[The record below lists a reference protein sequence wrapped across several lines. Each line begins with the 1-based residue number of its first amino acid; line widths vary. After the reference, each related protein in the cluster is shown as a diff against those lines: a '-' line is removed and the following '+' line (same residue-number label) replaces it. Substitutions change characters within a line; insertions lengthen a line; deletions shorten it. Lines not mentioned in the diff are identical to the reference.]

1 MKQDSTI
8 MQILSILKKHQHQ
21 ILSGETIAQTA
32 HITRSYVSKVIQGLT
47 AIGYDIESVNRVGY
61 IYHSD
66 QKVLDEAKISSQLKY
81 PKEILILDEVDST
94 NTFLKHLAKTIDVK
108 ELVVVANQQT
118 GGRGRI
124 GRTYVSNPTSGI
136 YFSLLYR
143 PKIAIEYAKKLTCLA
158 GVAVV
163 RAIQKL
169 TGLEAKIK
177 WVNDV
182 YIHGKKVCGIL
193 TEASTSIEENA
204 FEYAIIG
211 IGVNCYQQEFSK
223 EVAAIATTL
232 EDEAKCIVS
241 RNDLIAEIINQIDIE
256 LSQIESSHFMKEY
269 KAYSFVIGKE
279 VELQKMKE
287 SHFVKVI
294 DITKDGELVVEEEG
308 KVYTISSGEI
318 TRMVVQ
324 SE

>member
-1 MKQDSTI
+1 MKQDAI
-8 MQILSILKKHQHQ
+8 VNQILSILKDHQHQ
-21 ILSGETIAQTA
+21 ILSGEMIAQAT
-32 HITRSYVSKVIQGLT
+32 HITRSYVSKVIQGFIT
-47 AIGYDIESVNRVGY
+47 MGYDIERINRIGY

-66 QKVLDEAKISSQLKY
+66 QKVLDEGKIFSQLKQ
-81 PKEILILDEVDST
+81 PKQILILEEVDST
-94 NTFLKHLAKTIDVK
+94 NTFLKHLAKTSDVE

-124 GRTYVSNPTSGI
+124 GRTYVSNPASGI
-136 YFSLLYR
+136 YFSVLYR

-193 TEASTSIEENA
+193 TEASTSIEENI

-211 IGVNCYQQEFSK
+211 IGVNCYQQAFSK
-223 EVAAIATTL
+223 ELSAIATTI
-232 EDEAKCIVS
+232 EDEGKCIVS
-241 RNDLIAEIINQIDIE
+241 RNDLIAEIINQIDMELAHIE
-256 LSQIESSHFMKEY
+256 DSHFMEEY
-269 KAYSFVIGKE
+269 KAYSFVIGKK
-279 VELQKMKE
+279 VELHKMNE
-287 SHFVKVI
+287 SHLVKVV
-294 DITKDGELVVEEEG
+294 DITRDGELVVEEDE
-308 KVYTISSGEI
+308 KVYAISSGEI

>member
-1 MKQDSTI
+1 MKQDATI
-8 MQILSILKKHQHQ
+8 KQILSILKEHPHQVV
-21 ILSGETIAQTA
+21 SGEMIAQTT
-32 HITRSYVSKVIQGLT
+32 HITRSYVSKAIQGLM
-47 AIGYDIESVNRVGY
+47 ARGYEIESINRIGY

-66 QKVLDEAKISSQLKY
+66 QKVLDETKIAVQLKY
-81 PKEILILDEVDST
+81 PKEVVILDEVDST
-94 NTFLKHLAKTIDVK
+94 NTFLKHLAKTTDVK

-136 YFSLLYR
+136 YFSILYR
-143 PKIAIEYAKKLTCLA
+143 PQIAIEYAKKLTCLA

-193 TEASTSIEENA
+193 TEASTSIEENT
-204 FEYAIIG
+204 FEYAVIG
-211 IGVNCYQQEFSK
+211 IGVNCYQQNFSK
-223 EVAAIATTL
+223 EVASIATTI
-232 EDEAKCIVS
+232 EDEVKCIVS
-241 RNDLIAEIINQIDIE
+241 RNDLIAEIINQIDKE
-256 LSQIESSHFMKEY
+256 LVQIEDSHFMEEY

-279 VELQKMKE
+279 VELQKANV

-294 DITKDGELVVEEEG
+294 DITKEGELVVEEER
-308 KVYTISSGEI
+308 KVYTVSSGEI
-318 TRMVVQ
+318 TRMVIQ

>member
-1 MKQDSTI
+1 MKQDETI
-8 MQILSILKKHQHQ
+8 KQILATLKAHQDQ
-21 ILSGETIAQTA
+21 LLSGEMIAKHTN
-32 HITRSYVSKVIQGLT
+32 ITRSYVSKVIQSLI
-47 AIGYDIESVNRVGY
+47 ARGYDIESVNRVGY
-61 IYHSD
+61 IYHGD
-66 QKVLDEAKISSQLKY
+66 KKVLDEAKISSQFIY
-81 PKEILILDEVDST
+81 PKEVLILDEVDST
-94 NTFLKHLAKTIDVK
+94 NTFLKNLAKTTDVE
-108 ELVVVANQQT
+108 ELVVVANKQT

-169 TGLEAKIK
+169 TGIEAKIK

-182 YIHGKKVCGIL
+182 YIQGKKVCGIL
-193 TEASTSIEENA
+193 TEASTSIEENT

-211 IGVNCYQQEFSK
+211 IGVNCYQQEFAK
-223 EVAAIATTL
+223 EVAAIATTI

-256 LSQIESSHFMKEY
+256 LVQIETSHFMEEY
-269 KAYSFVIGKE
+269 KEYSFVIGKK
-279 VELQKMKE
+279 VELQKMGQ
-287 SHFVKVI
+287 SHDVKVI
-294 DITKDGELVVEEEG
+294 DITKDGELVVAEKG
-308 KVYTISSGEI
+308 KTYTVSSGEI
-318 TRMVVQ
+318 TRMVIQ

>member
-1 MKQDSTI
+1 MKQDAI
-8 MQILSILKKHQHQ
+8 IKQILSILKKYPHQVV
-21 ILSGETIAQTA
+21 SGEMIAQTA
-32 HITRSYVSKVIQGLT
+32 HITRSYVSKVIQGLM
-47 AIGYDIESVNRVGY
+47 ARGYEIESINRIGY

-66 QKVLDEAKISSQLKY
+66 QKVLDERKIAVQLKY
-81 PKEILILDEVDST
+81 PKEVVILDEVDST
-94 NTFLKHLAKTIDVK
+94 NTFLKHLAKTTNVK

-136 YFSLLYR
+136 YFSVLYR
-143 PKIAIEYAKKLTCLA
+143 PQIAIEYAKKLTCLA

-193 TEASTSIEENA
+193 TEASTSIEENT

-211 IGVNCYQQEFSK
+211 IGVNCYQQNFSK
-223 EVAAIATTL
+223 EVASIATTI

-241 RNDLIAEIINQIDIE
+241 RNDLIAEIINQIDKE
-256 LSQIESSHFMKEY
+256 LVQIEDSHFMEEY

-279 VELQKMKE
+279 VELQKANV

-294 DITKDGELVVEEEG
+294 DITKEGELVVEEEG

-318 TRMVVQ
+318 TRMVIQ

>member
-1 MKQDSTI
+1 MKQDETVK
-8 MQILSILKKHQHQ
+8 QILSILKENSNQL
-21 ILSGETIAQTA
+21 LSGERIAKHTN
-32 HITRSYVSKVIQGLT
+32 ITRSYVSKVIQGLI
-47 AIGYDIESVNRVGY
+47 AIGYDIERVNRLGY
-61 IYHSD
+61 IYYND
-66 QKVLDEAKISSQLKY
+66 EKVLDKVKISSQLIY
-81 PKEILILDEVDST
+81 PKEVLILDEVDST
-94 NTFLKHLAKTIDVK
+94 NTFLKNIAKTTDVE
-108 ELVVVANQQT
+108 ELIVVANKQT

-124 GRTYVSNPTSGI
+124 GRSYVSNPTSGI

-143 PKIAIEYAKKLTCLA
+143 PNIAIEYAKKLTCLA

-169 TGLEAKIK
+169 TELDAKIK

-182 YIHGKKVCGIL
+182 YIHDKKVCGIL
-193 TEASTSIEENA
+193 TEASTSIEENT

-223 EVAAIATTL
+223 EVASIATTI

-241 RNDLIAEIINQIDIE
+241 RNDLIAEIVNQIDIE
-256 LSQIESSHFMKEY
+256 LVQIETSHFMEEY
-269 KAYSFVIGKE
+269 KEYSFVIGKE

-287 SHFVKVI
+287 SHHVKVI
-294 DITKDGELVVEEEG
+294 DITRDGELVVEEKGEI
-308 KVYTISSGEI
+308 YTVSSGEI
-318 TRMVVQ
+318 TRMVIQ

>member
-1 MKQDSTI
+1 MKQDGTTN
-8 MQILSILKKHQHQ
+8 QILAILKQYPNQ
-21 ILSGETIAQTA
+21 LLSGSRIAQYA
-32 HITRSYVSKVIQGLT
+32 NVTRSYVSKVIQSLM
-47 AIGYDIESVNRVGY
+47 IKGYDIESVNRVGY
-61 IYHSD
+61 IYHGD
-66 QKVLDEAKISSQLKY
+66 QRVLSETKISSQLHF
-81 PKEILILDEVDST
+81 PKEVMILEEVDST
-94 NTFLKHLAKTIDVK
+94 NTFLKRLAKTSNIE

-136 YFSLLYR
+136 YFSILYR

-182 YIHGKKVCGIL
+182 YLHGKKVCGIL
-193 TEASTSIEENA
+193 TEASTSVEENT

-211 IGVNCYQQEFSK
+211 IGVNCYQQNFSK
-223 EVAAIATTL
+223 EVAAIATTI
-232 EDEAKCIVS
+232 EDEANCIVS
-241 RNDLIAEIINQIDIE
+241 RNDLIAEIINQIDTE
-256 LSQIESSHFMKEY
+256 LIQIENSHFMEEY
-269 KAYSFVIGKE
+269 RTYSFVIGKE
-279 VELQKMKE
+279 VELQKMDE
-287 SHFVKVI
+287 SHTVKVI
-294 DITKDGELVVEEEG
+294 DITKDGELVVEEKG
-308 KVYTISSGEI
+308 KIYTISSGEI